1 MSRMPAA
8 QRREQLLDCAA
19 KLFSQRGYA
28 KATTA
33 QLAKAAGV
41 TQPIIYRHFDS
52 KKHLFIALIERAGR
66 DTLAAWKRHM
76 RGAKDSAERL
86 RRLIGDNPMVSPA
99 GRNAYRVM
107 LQAITEVSDKQ
118 IRAAISTHIHA
129 LHEYLCTEIERA
141 QDEHR
146 VTKRFESSLIA
157 WLLIDIGLGYGVM
170 RAWKLKDQ
178 RAGEDGAHVQD
189 ILERLLVGGP
199 RPHHHEDQPGS
210 KP

>member
-1 MSRMPAA
+1 MTRLPAA
-8 QRREQLLDCAA
+8 QRREQLLDTAVT
-19 KLFSQRGYA
+19 LFAEKGYGG
-28 KATTA
+28 ATTA
-33 QLAKAAGV
+33 ELARAAGV
-41 TQPIIYRHFDS
+41 TEPIIYRHFDS
-52 KKHLFIALIERAGR
+52 KRHLFIALIERAGR

-76 RGAKDSAERL
+76 RGASDSGERL
-86 RRLIGDNPMVSPA
+86 RRLIGDNPMVRPA

-118 IRAAISTHIHA
+118 IRSAISTHIHA

-170 RAWKLKDQ
+170 RAWRIEDQ

-189 ILERLLVGGP
+189 ILERLLVGEIG
-199 RPHHHEDQPGS
+199 RAHV
-210 KP
+210 